1 MFDYAQRLQ
10 LALGDIARRSVLKV
24 VAGVVLAVAVGFLIA
39 ALWSWLA
46 YGLGWGA
53 TLASL
58 AVGGG
63 FAVIG
68 CVILLVASKPKHTMP
83 TGDDLRREVGAR
95 VSLATDAAVG
105 RAQSE
110 ALRVADMAE
119 NKVHS
124 LMDRVG
130 FRSKDTA
137 NRAERAVHGFVRKRA
152 GDVGLDSENVAD
164 ARERVT
170 RASESNAGSM
180 AKLIGAFAIGI
191 TLAAKMQERRRS
203 DDDID
208 DFL

>member
-1 MFDYAQRLQ
+1 MLDYAQRLQ

-46 YGLGWGA
+46 SGLGWGA

-63 FAVIG
+63 FALIG
-68 CVILLVASKPKHTMP
+68 IIILLVASKPKHTMP
-83 TGDDLRREVGAR
+83 TGDDLRREVGVR

-124 LMDRVG
+124 QMDRVG

-152 GDVGLDSENVAD
+152 EDVGLDSENAAD
-164 ARERVT
+164 ARERVM

-180 AKLIGAFAIGI
+180 AKLIGAFAIGV
-191 TLAAKMQERRRS
+191 TLAAKLQERRRS
-203 DDDID
+203 DEDID

>member
-1 MFDYAQRLQ
+1 M
-10 LALGDIARRSVLKV
+10 
-24 VAGVVLAVAVGFLIA
+24 
-39 ALWSWLA
+39 
-46 YGLGWGA
+46 
-53 TLASL
+53 
-58 AVGGG
+58 
-63 FAVIG
+63 
-68 CVILLVASKPKHTMP
+68 
-83 TGDDLRREVGAR
+83 
-95 VSLATDAAVG
+95 
-105 RAQSE
+105 
-110 ALRVADMAE
+110 
-119 NKVHS
+119 HS

-152 GDVGLDSENVAD
+152 EDVGLDSEKVAD

-191 TLAAKMQERRRS
+191 TLAAKLQERRRS

>member
-63 FAVIG
+63 FALIG
-68 CVILLVASKPKHTMP
+68 IIILLVASKPKHTMP
-83 TGDDLRREVGAR
+83 TGEDLRREVEAR

-137 NRAERAVHGFVRKRA
+137 NRAERAVHGFVRKRTEN
-152 GDVGLDSENVAD
+152 VGLDSEKVAD
-164 ARERVT
+164 AHKRVT

-191 TLAAKMQERRRS
+191 TLAAKLQERRRS
-203 DDDID
+203 DDDFD